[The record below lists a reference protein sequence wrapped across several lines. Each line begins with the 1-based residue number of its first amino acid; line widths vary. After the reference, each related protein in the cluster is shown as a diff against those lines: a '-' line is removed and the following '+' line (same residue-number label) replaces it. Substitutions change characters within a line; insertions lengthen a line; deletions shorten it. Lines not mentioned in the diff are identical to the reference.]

1 MSQKPKM
8 SNTKPS
14 ISVVVPVYNSEL
26 TLDELVARLEVVL
39 AEAASEYEIILVN
52 DGSIDSSWQR
62 IQQLASSRPNVNGI
76 SLMKNYGQHNA
87 LLAGIRT
94 ARFEIAIT
102 LDDDL
107 QNPPEQIPK
116 LLAELQRG
124 YSVVYG
130 TPDAGQYQAARGFST
145 KFSKLILR
153 YVLGFKTIG
162 EVGSFRAIRTDLR
175 QSFAAYQGAFVS
187 LDILLTWGTSSFSS
201 IPVRHD
207 KRLLGRSNYNFWKL
221 LRFTADMITSFSE
234 RPLQVASMLGFTA
247 MALGVV
253 VFSYVMVNYL
263 LAGQKVP
270 GFTFLASIVAI
281 LSGCQLLVL
290 GIIGAYL
297 ARIHFRVLDKPTY
310 VISQRVGS
318 GGE

>member
-1 MSQKPKM
+1 M

-39 AEAASEYEIILVN
+39 AEAASEYEIILIN

-62 IQQLASSRPNVNGI
+62 IQRLASSRPNVNGI

-87 LLAGIRT
+87 LLAGIRA

-116 LLAELQRG
+116 LLAQLQRG

-145 KFSKLILR
+145 KFSKLIIR
-153 YVLGFKTIG
+153 YVLGFKAIG
-162 EVGSFRAIRTDLR
+162 EVSSFRAIRTDLR

-201 IPVRHD
+201 IPVRHE

-253 VFSYVMVNYL
+253 VFVYVMVNYF
-263 LAGQKVP
+263 LAGHKVP

-297 ARIHFRVLDKPTY
+297 GRIHFRVLDKPTY
-310 VISQRVGS
+310 VITEIAGS